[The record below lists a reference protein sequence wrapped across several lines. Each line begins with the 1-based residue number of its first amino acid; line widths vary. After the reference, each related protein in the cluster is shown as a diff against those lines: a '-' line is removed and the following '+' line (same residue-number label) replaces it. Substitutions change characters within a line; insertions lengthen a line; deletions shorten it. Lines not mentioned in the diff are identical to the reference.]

1 MTQLKETT
9 ATQDQ
14 IEHTLPSIRT
24 LVKASVF
31 AVVLGSIV
39 LTTAI
44 LPAEYDIDPT
54 GIGAALG
61 LTQLANPAPVEQ
73 VKPVVNKSRG
83 EFQEH
88 SNEVIIPAG
97 KGLEYKLKAD
107 KGAAIRYSWKSSS
120 EALFF
125 DFHGEPKGDT
135 TGYFESYAVS
145 TGSKVKG
152 TFTAPFDGS
161 HGWYWK
167 NNSSAPITVLI
178 STEGHYELIG
188 IK

>member
-9 ATQDQ
+9 ATQHE
-14 IEHTLPSIRT
+14 IEHTLPSVRT
-24 LVKASVF
+24 LVKTTVF
-31 AVVLGSIV
+31 AGVFGAIV

-44 LPAEYDIDPT
+44 LPAEYNIDPT
-54 GIGAALG
+54 GMGAALG

-73 VKPVVNKSRG
+73 AKPVVTKTLG

-88 SNEVIIPAG
+88 SNKVTIPAG
-97 KGLEYKLKAD
+97 KGLEYKFNAD
-107 KGAAIRYSWKSSS
+107 KGAAIRYSWKSFS

-135 TGYFESYAVS
+135 TGFFESYAVS
-145 TGSKVKG
+145 TGTKVKG
-152 TFTAPFDGS
+152 TLTTPFEGS
-161 HGWYWK
+161 HGWYWQ
-167 NNSSAPITVLI
+167 NNSTSPITVLVK
-178 STEGHYELIG
+178 TEGHYELIG

>member
-1 MTQLKETT
+1 MTKLKEIT
-9 ATQDQ
+9 ATQHK
-14 IEHTLPSIRT
+14 IAHTLPSIRT

-31 AVVLGSIV
+31 AGVLGSIV

-61 LTQLANPAPVEQ
+61 LTQLANPTPVEQ
-73 VKPVVNKSRG
+73 VKPVINKVLG

-97 KGLEYKLKAD
+97 QGLEYKFKAD
-107 KGAAIRYSWKSSS
+107 KGAAIRYSWKSTS

-145 TGSKVKG
+145 KGSKVKG
-152 TFTAPFDGS
+152 TFTAPFEGS

-167 NNSSAPITVLI
+167 NNSSSPIIVLV